1 MAKSA
6 KPAGIAAEI
15 VPPHVIEKARTILTG
30 AEKKFFNSSFG
41 ATLAKH
47 SHAQVEAAVKQARIL
62 RNKWRDLYA
71 SQSRTAKRS
80 GRATAA
86 ANVRTREKHDLLT
99 DVVARFEKRLEELK
113 AAVSSSAR
121 PVAAKAAAATPKKP
135 TKSARK
141 ILTQAERRISKK
153 ASRRVTAGLAAAP
166 AAQLVTFD
174 RAKQRKATT
183 AAKASRIKSSGQ
195 GTQRLGHTAASGRR
209 AQRRRDIHSRG

>member
-1 MAKSA
+1 MAKST
-6 KPAGIAAEI
+6 KSTGITAEI
-15 VPPHVIEKARTILTG
+15 VPPHVIEKAQALLTG

-41 ATLAKH
+41 TALAKH
-47 SHAQVEAAVKQARIL
+47 SHAQVEATVKQARIL

-71 SQSRTAKRS
+71 GQSRTAKRS

-99 DVVARFEKRLEELK
+99 DVVARFEKRLAELK

-121 PVAAKAAAATPKKP
+121 PAATKAAAATPKKP

-153 ASRRVTAGLAAAP
+153 ASRRVTAPSYLEANLILECRKIYWQDMDPRGFVDATIKANYP
-166 AAQLVTFD
+166 AND
-174 RAKQRKATT
+174 YH
-183 AAKASRIKSSGQ
+183 RIYFGEIMAV
-195 GTQRLGHTAASGRR
+195 LGE
-209 AQRRRDIHSRG
+209 